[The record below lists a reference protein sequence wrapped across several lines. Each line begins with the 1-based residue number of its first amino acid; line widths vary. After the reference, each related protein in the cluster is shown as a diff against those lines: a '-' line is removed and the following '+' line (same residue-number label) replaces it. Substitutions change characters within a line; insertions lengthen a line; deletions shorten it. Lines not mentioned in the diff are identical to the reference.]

1 MNNSEIMA
9 TVQVAF
15 GKFVKKVVKKSYN
28 STIDVQFG
36 VYQGWL
42 YDGWLTISLKPSKG
56 WRDWLINFMA
66 FGKMHYGY
74 RAEFDKYGGDI
85 LSTIYASKELWDA
98 SRKGVIIAGRSKGG
112 AEAIMLGMLMTKYS
126 FHDYKNVIVG
136 AIDPPKA
143 FGKHQAKAI
152 DIPVTTICY
161 RNDIVPSLP
170 FWYHHAGDFLQLGE
184 RTHGLSF
191 KDHELATTD
200 YDLIRVWF
208 E

>member
-1 MNNSEIMA
+1 MTYEQILQ
-9 TVQVAF
+9 TVNVAF
-15 GKFVKKVVKKSYN
+15 NEKVKKVLKKSYN
-28 STIDVQFG
+28 KTIDVQFG
-36 VYQGWL
+36 IYE
-42 YDGWLTISLKPSKG
+42 DGRLTINLKPSHG
-56 WRDWLINFMA
+56 IRDWLINFCA

-74 RAEFDKYGGDI
+74 WAEFQKYGGDI
-85 LSTIYASKELWDA
+85 LSTIYSSKELWEA

-136 AIDPPKA
+136 AIDPPRA

-161 RNDIVPSLP
+161 KNDIVPSLP
-170 FWYHHAGDFLQLGE
+170 FWYKHAGDFLQLGE

-191 KDHELATTD
+191 KDHERATTD

>member
-1 MNNSEIMA
+1 MTYDEILT
-9 TVQVAF
+9 TVNVAF
-15 GKFVKKVVKKSYN
+15 NEKVRQVLKKSYN
-28 STIDVQFG
+28 RTIDVQFG
-36 VYQGWL
+36 VYE
-42 YDGWLTISLKPSKG
+42 DGRLTINLKPSHG

-66 FGKMHYGY
+66 WGKMHYGY
-74 RAEFDKYGGDI
+74 WAEFQKYGGDI
-85 LSTIYASKELWDA
+85 LSTIYSSKELWEA

-143 FGKHQAKAI
+143 FGKHQSKAI

-170 FWYHHAGDFLQLGE
+170 MWYHHAGDFLQLGE

-191 KDHELATTD
+191 KDHERATTD

>member
-1 MNNSEIMA
+1 MTTSEIMA

-15 GKFVKKVVKKSYN
+15 NKFVKKVLKKSYN

-36 VYQGWL
+36 IYQGWL
-42 YDGWLTISLKPSKG
+42 YDGWLTINLKPSHG

-66 FGKMHYGY
+66 WGKMHYGY
-74 RAEFDKYGGDI
+74 RWEFTKYGGDI
-85 LSTIYASKELWDA
+85 LSTIYASKELWEA

-143 FGKHQAKAI
+143 FGKRQAI

-170 FWYHHAGDFLQLGE
+170 MWYHHAGDFLQLGE

-191 KDHELATTD
+191 KDHERATTD